1 MIKLEQLAVDFAQY
15 NSSYCLDPE
24 YSSSYNKTGIFV
36 WTQRFSS
43 TSKIFGEEQKYSIT
57 LNFPSIINFINTST
71 FFITQSTKGKNTRL
85 HIVLIYMS
93 SPSKDT
99 LLSKRHSVVV
109 EEHKL
114 EFVSN
119 DWIIVYH

>member
-1 MIKLEQLAVDFAQY
+1 MIKLEQLAIDFVQY

-71 FFITQSTKGKNTRL
+71 FFITQSTKGKNT
-85 HIVLIYMS
+85 HCTSIHEF
-93 SPSKDT
+93 SKDT

-119 DWIIVYH
+119 DGIIVYH